1 MYIIQNPRLQ
11 FNNINVCSPANHGQ
25 SQFRFDNECNIS
37 LPENH
42 KRVSETAPKLENV
55 EIPQLPDLETPPEN
69 PSDPETPI
77 DASQEDTKS
86 TETEEACVVVKED
99 ATPRGRR
106 MADEAR
112 EVAAAHA
119 SLLVDIE
126 ACKRVSMSRR
136 LLLSL
141 MSSAYVFVIV
151 EFSLSVTSLPVGC
164 SRTNGFHCT

>member
-1 MYIIQNPRLQ
+1 MFCFLLT
-11 FNNINVCSPANHGQ
+11 FGSQ

-42 KRVSETAPKLENV
+42 KRVSEANAPKLDA
-55 EIPQLPDLETPPEN
+55 EIPPLTLPEV
-69 PSDPETPI
+69 PETQAESQSPESPEP
-77 DASQEDTKS
+77 ASQDEDTKAAGA
-86 TETEEACVVVKED
+86 EEASVVVKED

-136 LLLSL
+136 PLSFSIYVFVLLSL
-141 MSSAYVFVIV
+141 ELQSILVTKDRSNFVI
-151 EFSLSVTSLPVGC
+151 
-164 SRTNGFHCT
+164 

>member
-1 MYIIQNPRLQ
+1 MDN
-11 FNNINVCSPANHGQ
+11 FNNYLNVFLNLFPANHGQ

-42 KRVSETAPKLENV
+42 KRVSETAPKLDAA
-55 EIPQLPDLETPPEN
+55 PQIEPLETLEPQNLEPIDTE
-69 PSDPETPI
+69 SDPKPLEP
-77 DASQEDTKS
+77 ASQEDKGS
-86 TETEEACVVVKED
+86 SEEVVVKED

-119 SLLVDIE
+119 SLIVDIE

-136 LLLSL
+136 PPYDFGLH
-141 MSSAYVFVIV
+141 V
-151 EFSLSVTSLPVGC
+151 
-164 SRTNGFHCT
+164 